1 MDSYNKMKVMSVLK
15 KLKNRYT
22 QVGILVFFLFCSMIL
37 QLAVLQIKNGVA
49 YSKEAD
55 AKRVRTL
62 SVSPPRGNIYDRYGR
77 VLAGNRKG
85 YKLQLLVHEAPKEQ
99 LNDIIL
105 KAVTIVEECGD
116 EYEDNLL
123 LIRYSPDTKQYDWH
137 SEDLNEWK
145 EKNSIP
151 LEFTASEA
159 YSQLKKQFK
168 IPSSLSEKEAFE
180 LTAFRVLV
188 NDADPDVDKEL
199 TLTEPLSS
207 DYRSKLE
214 KTVEEYSHILSLKKG
229 SEKGKKGYILDMLP
243 LVAKDSTYNEIGI
256 KLLKILPVEKMK
268 SHQSLPMVMKK
279 DGSIDWST
287 REIRAW
293 KETHKI
299 KEDMDAE
306 AAFRHLAEGYEIRED
321 LPPQDMHK
329 IISIRLAISQLG
341 YLVYNPALIA
351 NDISEKTVATIEEHS
366 LELPGVVIQDEY
378 IRHYPYGSMLA
389 QSLGYVGKITADRAE
404 EYKKKGYNLSTDL
417 VGRTGLESA
426 LESYLRGTAGWKR
439 VEVNKMGRVVREL
452 DGKNAL
458 PGNDVF
464 LTIDRDVQKAAEKSL
479 KDTIKKIQKGE
490 FGEKF
495 PNAKVGAAVAIDV
508 KTGEVIALAS
518 YPSYDPNLFAT
529 GTINS
534 KIWKELNPRYPHPA
548 DPNRENQD
556 PTLPRPMLNNA
567 ITGTF
572 PPGSTFKMVVGAGGM
587 MEGLVGVKEKILDRG
602 RYTKFSQKHAP
613 GCWIWNEYRSTHGWV
628 DIISAIQNS
637 CNYYFY
643 EVGTR
648 MGIKKIEAYSKL
660 FGLGVKTGIEIP
672 GESAGIIAGE
682 EFTNRYLTYIVSQK
696 IQEAMKAKQEGEL
709 TDEDKEKALAM
720 ATDMIENF
728 SIQNVRKHLKPL
740 GYENNDKIVWE
751 IYSYI
756 NDNQW
761 TPGRTL
767 SASIGQGEHS
777 FTVLQMANYVAALA
791 NGKNRF
797 KTHVVLGV
805 KDPNGKTILSKE
817 PEVAAKIDIKSD
829 IHKALLE
836 GMKAATSDNY
846 RGQSGT
852 AARFFRDFPIEIGG
866 KTGTAQFKG
875 RDSYAWFVGFAPFD
889 DPQIAVAVMI
899 GQGGHGSYASP
910 VAKDIFAAYLGLN
923 EKKDLDEFNTL
934 KP

>member
-1 MDSYNKMKVMSVLK
+1 MSMLK

-22 QVGILVFFLFCSMIL
+22 QVGILVFFLFCTMIL

-62 SVSPPRGNIYDRYGR
+62 SISPPRGIIYDRYGR

-105 KAVTIVEECGD
+105 KAVSIVEQCGD

-123 LIRYSPDTKQYDWH
+123 LIRYSPDTKQYDWY
-137 SEDLNEWK
+137 SEDLAAWK
-145 EKNSIP
+145 EKNGIP
-151 LEFTASEA
+151 LESTAAQA

-168 IPSSLSEKEAFE
+168 IPSSLSEEEAFE
-180 LTAFRVLV
+180 LTAFRVLI
-188 NDADPDVDKEL
+188 NSADPDVDKEL
-199 TLTEPLSS
+199 TLTEPLTPS
-207 DYRSKLE
+207 DRTKLE
-214 KTVEEYSHILSLKKG
+214 KLVEKYAHILSLK
-229 SEKGKKGYILDMLP
+229 EVTEEGKKGYVLDMLP
-243 LVAKDSTYNEIGI
+243 LVAKNSVYNEIGT
-256 KLLKILPVEKMK
+256 KLLEIIPSEKLK
-268 SHQSLPMVMKK
+268 SHQSLPMVMKE
-279 DGSIDWST
+279 DGRMDWST
-287 REIRAW
+287 RQIRAW
-293 KETHKI
+293 KEANKI
-299 KEDMDAE
+299 NEDMDAE
-306 AAFRHLAEGYEIRED
+306 AAFQYLAKKYQLRED
-321 LPPQDMHK
+321 LSPQDMQK
-329 IISIRLAISQLG
+329 IIAIRLAISQLG
-341 YLVYNPALIA
+341 YLIYNPALIA
-351 NDISEKTVATIEEHS
+351 NDISAKTVATIEENS

-378 IRHYPYGSMLA
+378 IRYYPNGSLLA

-417 VGRTGLESA
+417 VGRAGLESA
-426 LESYLRGTAGWKR
+426 LEPYLKGTSGWKK

-452 DGKNAL
+452 DGQNAL

-464 LTIDRDVQKAAEKSL
+464 LTIDRDVQIAAEKSL

-495 PNAKVGAAVAIDV
+495 PNAKIGAAVAIDV

-529 GTINS
+529 GTIDS
-534 KIWKELNPRYPHPA
+534 KTWKELNPRYPHPD

-587 MEGLVGVKEKILDRG
+587 KEGLVGVTEKIQDKG
-602 RYTKFSQKHAP
+602 RYTKFSQKNAP
-613 GCWIWNEYRSTHGWV
+613 ACWIWNDYRGTHGWV
-628 DIISAIQNS
+628 DIIDAIRDS

-648 MGIKKIEAYSKL
+648 MGIKKIEAYAKL
-660 FGLGVKTGIEIP
+660 FGLGDKTGIEIP
-672 GESAGIIAGE
+672 GESVGIIAGE
-682 EFTNRYLTYIVSQK
+682 EFTNRYLTYIVSRK
-696 IQEAMKAKQEGEL
+696 VQEAMKAKQEGEL

-720 ATDMIENF
+720 ATDMIEHF
-728 SIQNVRKHLKPL
+728 SIQNIRKHLKPM

-777 FTVLQMANYVAALA
+777 FTVIQMANYIAALA
-791 NGKNRF
+791 NGKSRF
-797 KTHVVLGV
+797 KPHIVLGV
-805 KDPNGKTILSKE
+805 KDSDGKTLMNKE
-817 PEVAAKIDIKSD
+817 PEVVGKIDLKSD
-829 IHKALLE
+829 IHKAILE
-836 GMKAATSDNY
+836 GMKAATSENY
-846 RGQSGT
+846 RGRSGT
-852 AARFFRDFPIEIGG
+852 AARFFRDFPIEVGG

-923 EKKDLDEFNTL
+923 DKKDLQEFNTL
-934 KP
+934 EP